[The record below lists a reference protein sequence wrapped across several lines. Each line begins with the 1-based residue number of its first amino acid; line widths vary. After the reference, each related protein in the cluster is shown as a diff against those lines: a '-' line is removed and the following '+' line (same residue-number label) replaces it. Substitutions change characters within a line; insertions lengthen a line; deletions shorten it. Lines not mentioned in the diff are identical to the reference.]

1 VRPNRISPIVPEFGM
16 AAIWFGGIAQLIG
29 MPIAWLRL
37 RKTDSWRRRPGEV
50 RRIDLLA
57 GFIREAVD
65 LTVVWTF
72 LGVLVILA
80 STVLGWSGVTLG
92 AIVLLFAG
100 PLLFVPWIVLRLD
113 VERFPE
119 VVEQVRL
126 RRL

>member
-1 VRPNRISPIVPEFGM
+1 VRPIRISPIVPEFGM

-65 LTVVWTF
+65 LTIVWTF

-92 AIVLLFAG
+92 AVVLLFAG

>member
-1 VRPNRISPIVPEFGM
+1 VRPIRISPIVPEFGM

-37 RKTDSWRRRPGEV
+37 RKTEGWRRRPGEI

-65 LTVVWTF
+65 LTIVWTF

-92 AIVLLFAG
+92 AVVLLFAG
-100 PLLFVPWIVLRLD
+100 PVLFVPWIVLRLD

>member
-1 VRPNRISPIVPEFGM
+1 M
-16 AAIWFGGIAQLIG
+16 AAIWFGGLAQLIG

-37 RKTDSWRRRPGEV
+37 RKTDSWRGRPGGV

-57 GFIREAVD
+57 GFIQEAVD
-65 LTVVWTF
+65 LAIVWTF

-80 STVLGWSGVTLG
+80 STVLGWSGVALG
-92 AIVLLFAG
+92 AAVLLFAG

-113 VERFPE
+113 LERFPE

-126 RRL
+126 RGR